1 MGTYGAKSAFTL
13 ALPRAGRRAIVS
25 IAPMLQ
31 ALLVTFREGLESF
44 LIVGVIAAY
53 LRKTGRANLMNGVRF
68 GFLISVG
75 TCIGGAYLWQLVPNQ
90 PLYEGIA
97 ALTAAALV
105 GAFLVQMLRMGRHL
119 KGNIETRVAK
129 ISGEKVE
136 PTTAAD
142 DGRGDPDKDK
152 APLARAPLAMVA
164 GIALVTALF
173 VTREGL
179 EAVLYLGIQMRM
191 SGGGIANQVGA
202 AVGLLL
208 AFAVAWVWS
217 KYARHLNLGVV
228 LKVTAVFLA
237 LFLFQLLVYG
247 VHELAESGVIEGS
260 QALHDATEA
269 FGPQGPIGHVLS
281 YALLAAPILYLV
293 WSRRAAA
300 ERSRSR
306 PAAPA

>member
-1 MGTYGAKSAFTL
+1 
-13 ALPRAGRRAIVS
+13 
-25 IAPMLQ
+25 MLQ

-44 LIVGVIAAY
+44 LIVSVIAAY
-53 LRKTGRANLMNGVRF
+53 LRKTGRANLMLGVRL
-68 GFLISVG
+68 GVLISVG
-75 TCIGGAYLWQLVPNQ
+75 TCVGGAYAWQLVPNQ

-105 GAFLVQMLRMGRHL
+105 GAFLIQMLRMGRHM
-119 KGNIETRVAK
+119 KSAIEARVAR
-129 ISGEKVE
+129 ISGQGGRPNAE
-136 PTTAAD
+136 PKLEQMTSAPGGHEGPEDSENKKAAL
-142 DGRGDPDKDK
+142 G
-152 APLARAPLAMVA
+152 MVV
-164 GIALVTALF
+164 GIALVTTLF

-191 SGGGIANQVGA
+191 SGGGAANKVGA

-208 AFAVAWVWS
+208 ASAVAWIWS
-217 KYARHLNLGVV
+217 KYARRLNLGVV

-260 QALHDATEA
+260 QGLHDATEV
-269 FGPQGPIGHVLS
+269 FGPQGPVGHVLS
-281 YALLAAPILYLV
+281 YALLAAPLLYLV
-293 WSRRAAA
+293 WNRRAAS